1 MSRGTLTMTF
11 LIHTFFKKNYHELQ
25 FHAEERKQI
34 KLVSGSTD
42 RATNFKTV
50 NPDSHKY
57 FGQLE

>member
-34 KLVSGSTD
+34 KLVSG
-42 RATNFKTV
+42 
-50 NPDSHKY
+50 
-57 FGQLE
+57 QLIEQQISKL